1 MIPGLSFVKHSFF
14 VCPSFAREISVDY
27 LSFENVKT
35 EPEQKSTD
43 NFNCFERN

>member
-27 LSFENVKT
+27 
-35 EPEQKSTD
+35 
-43 NFNCFERN
+43 CFIFPSGINIKQH